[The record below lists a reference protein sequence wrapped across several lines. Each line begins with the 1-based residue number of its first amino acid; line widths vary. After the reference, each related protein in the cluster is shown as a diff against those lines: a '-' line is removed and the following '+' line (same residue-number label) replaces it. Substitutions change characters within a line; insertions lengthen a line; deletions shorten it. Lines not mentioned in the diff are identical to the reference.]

1 MQKESLVDM
10 RQKTLQYAL
19 TGLGL
24 EIEGAINKLEMSSTA
39 FNQRIHLNKELI
51 DIKSDR
57 CFIQ

>member
-10 RQKTLQYAL
+10 RQKTLKYAL
-19 TGLGL
+19 AGFGL
-24 EIEGAINKLEMSSTA
+24 EVEGAINKLEMPCTA
-39 FNQRIHLNKELI
+39 FDQIIHLNKELI